1 MVIAR
6 TFVFISFFA
15 VSAFIFYIIESTEKV
30 SIWPSKQINTF
41 VFVWSLNV
49 CNFQLFYCLA
59 WQFFSAHRAL
69 SLTDFYV
76 VERVY
81 RNSKP
86 HHQKRTQIYFQEIH
100 TRRLIL
106 RPALSSIILQVDI
119 ELFGILKHVFVSS
132 ATDTEK
138 NDFRFVQL

>member
-41 VFVWSLNV
+41 AFVWSLNV

-86 HHQKRTQIYFQEIH
+86 HHQKRTQI
-100 TRRLIL
+100 
-106 RPALSSIILQVDI
+106 IILQVDI

-132 ATDTEK
+132 ATDTDK
-138 NDFRFVQL
+138 NDFRFVQLCFQFHAK